1 MPLKGNLQDFT
12 ITQLLNLINLANKT
26 GALSL
31 EGSYG
36 AAWVYFREGK
46 LAYAQM
52 TGEEANLVSILHQ
65 SQKLSSS
72 QYRKITEHTERIS
85 DKELGLLLINANY
98 FSQQDI
104 LSSLQTHFIAILNRL
119 LNWVEG
125 FFSFEPDQTPPEDK
139 ITVRVNLENLILEGS
154 RQQQE
159 RAILEDEIPSLD
171 MALRFTERPG
181 VNIRTLNLSTAEWK
195 VISYVNP
202 KNTIR
207 QIAQATH
214 MNEMEIRRV
223 IYSFLQAGL
232 VEITK
237 PVGATI
243 PNSIPSHVQ
252 PFASGADK
260 EERKSIISRLIE
272 RIRSL

>member
-46 LAYAQM
+46 LSYAQM
-52 TGEEANLVSILHQ
+52 TGEEASLVGILHQ
-65 SQKLSSS
+65 SKKLSSS
-72 QYRKITEHTERIS
+72 QYRKITEHIGGVS
-85 DKELGLLLINANY
+85 DKELGILLINANY

-104 LSSLQTHFIAILNRL
+104 LSSLQSHFVTILNRL
-119 LNWVEG
+119 LGWVEG
-125 FFSFEPDQTPPEDK
+125 IFSFDPEKIPPEDK
-139 ITVRVNLENLILEGS
+139 ITVRVNLENIILEGS
-154 RQQQE
+154 RQLQE

-181 VNIRTLNLSTAEWK
+181 VDIRQLKLSPVEWK
-195 VISYVNP
+195 VISFVNP

-214 MNEMEIRRV
+214 LSELEMRRV

-237 PVGATI
+237 PVGGIVPIST
-243 PNSIPSHVQ
+243 SGQVQ
-252 PFASGADK
+252 SFASGTDK
-260 EERKSIISRLIE
+260 EERKSIISRLIK